1 MKKKINLAII
11 FGGKSGEHEVSLASA
26 ISVMK
31 ALGKNKYNII
41 PIAITKKGNW
51 LIGNK
56 GEKYIKL
63 HSASA
68 GKENAISEKKS
79 QSLVTINKKD
89 LTNYSEGDTKGKKID
104 LVLPLLHGPF
114 GEDGR
119 IQGMLDMLDAPYVFS
134 GVLAQALAMNKPK
147 TKALVKNEGVLVAR
161 DILIRKNEKYNLNKI
176 IKKLSLP
183 IVVKPSELGS
193 SVGMSIAK
201 TKKELEPG
209 IKTAFRYDREVLLE
223 KFIKG
228 RELTVP
234 VMGNNPARALPVIE
248 IIPKVSA
255 WFDYRAKYEVGG
267 SEEICPAKIPG
278 KIKNKIQKQAL
289 AAYKAIGCKD
299 LARVDFIWQKGS
311 DKLYFLEINTIPG
324 MTATSLVPK
333 SAKAAGLTFSQF
345 LDKLISQAIK

>member
-1 MKKKINLAII
+1 MPKIKIALLSGGWAGEREISLKTGEQIYKALDKKKYQ
-11 FGGKSGEHEVSLASA
+11 VSRYDP
-26 ISVMK
+26 K
-31 ALGKNKYNII
+31 NDLGKFFSD
-41 PIAITKKGNW
+41 ALKKKFD
-51 LIGNK
+51 LIFP
-56 GEKYIKL
+56 
-63 HSASA
+63 A
-68 GKENAISEKKS
+68 
-79 QSLVTINKKD
+79 
-89 LTNYSEGDTKGKKID
+89 
-104 LVLPLLHGPF
+104 LHGPF
-114 GEDGR
+114 GEDGKL
-119 IQGMLDMLDAPYVFS
+119 QGLLDVLGIPYLFS
-134 GVLAQALAMNKPK
+134 GCLSSALAMNKYK
-147 TKALVKNEGVLVAR
+147 TKVIIGKEGLIMAP
-161 DILIRKNEKYNLNKI
+161 DILIKKNEKYNLNKI

-201 TKKELEPG
+201 TKKELEKG
-209 IKTAFRYDREVLLE
+209 IKIAFRYDREVLLE

-234 VMGNNPARALPVIE
+234 VMGNDPARALPVIE
-248 IIPKVSA
+248 IIPKVST

>member
-1 MKKKINLAII
+1 MPKIKIALLSGGWAGEREISLKTGEQIYKALDKKKYQ
-11 FGGKSGEHEVSLASA
+11 VSRYDP
-26 ISVMK
+26 K
-31 ALGKNKYNII
+31 NDLGKFFSD
-41 PIAITKKGNW
+41 ALKKKFD
-51 LIGNK
+51 LIFP
-56 GEKYIKL
+56 
-63 HSASA
+63 A
-68 GKENAISEKKS
+68 
-79 QSLVTINKKD
+79 
-89 LTNYSEGDTKGKKID
+89 
-104 LVLPLLHGPF
+104 LHGPF
-114 GEDGR
+114 GEDGKL
-119 IQGMLDMLDAPYVFS
+119 QGLLDVLGIPYLFS
-134 GVLAQALAMNKPK
+134 GCLSSALAMNKYK
-147 TKALVKNEGVLVAR
+147 TKVIIGKEGLIMAP

-234 VMGNNPARALPVIE
+234 VMGNNPAKALPVIE
-248 IIPKVSA
+248 IIPRVST
-255 WFDYRAKYEVGG
+255 WFDYKAKYEVGG
-267 SEEICPAKIPG
+267 SDEICPAKIPG

-311 DKLYFLEINTIPG
+311 DKLYFLEINMIPG

>member
-1 MKKKINLAII
+1 M
-11 FGGKSGEHEVSLASA
+11 
-26 ISVMK
+26 
-31 ALGKNKYNII
+31 NKYK
-41 PIAITKKGNW
+41 TKV
-51 LIGNK
+51 IV
-56 GEKYIKL
+56 
-63 HSASA
+63 
-68 GKENAISEKKS
+68 GKEGI
-79 QSLVTINKKD
+79 
-89 LTNYSEGDTKGKKID
+89 
-104 LVLPLLHGPF
+104 
-114 GEDGR
+114 
-119 IQGMLDMLDAPYVFS
+119 
-134 GVLAQALAMNKPK
+134 AM
-147 TKALVKNEGVLVAR
+147 AR
-161 DILIRKNEKYNLNKI
+161 DILIRKNEKYNLNGI

-201 TKKELEPG
+201 TKKELEKG
-209 IKTAFRYDREVLLE
+209 IKIAFRYDREVLLE

-234 VMGNNPARALPVIE
+234 VMGNDPARALPVIE
-248 IIPKVSA
+248 IIPKVST

>member
-1 MKKKINLAII
+1 MPKIKIALLSGGWAGEREISLKTGEQIYKALDKKKYQ
-11 FGGKSGEHEVSLASA
+11 VSRYDP
-26 ISVMK
+26 K
-31 ALGKNKYNII
+31 NDLGKFFSD
-41 PIAITKKGNW
+41 ALKKKFD
-51 LIGNK
+51 LIFP
-56 GEKYIKL
+56 
-63 HSASA
+63 A
-68 GKENAISEKKS
+68 
-79 QSLVTINKKD
+79 
-89 LTNYSEGDTKGKKID
+89 
-104 LVLPLLHGPF
+104 LHGPF
-114 GEDGR
+114 GEDGKL
-119 IQGMLDMLDAPYVFS
+119 QGLLDVLGIPYLFS
-134 GVLAQALAMNKPK
+134 GCLSSALAMNKYK
-147 TKALVKNEGVLVAR
+147 TKVIIGKEGLIMAP

-234 VMGNNPARALPVIE
+234 VMGNNPAKALPVIE
-248 IIPKVSA
+248 IIPRVST
-255 WFDYRAKYEVGG
+255 WFDYKAKYEVGG
-267 SEEICPAKIPG
+267 SDEICPAKIPG

>member
-1 MKKKINLAII
+1 MPKEIKIALLSGGWGGEREISLKTGEQIYKALDKKKYQVLRFDPKND
-11 FGGKSGEHEVSLASA
+11 
-26 ISVMK
+26 
-31 ALGKNKYNII
+31 LGKFFSD
-41 PIAITKKGNW
+41 ALKKKFD
-51 LIGNK
+51 LIFP
-56 GEKYIKL
+56 
-63 HSASA
+63 A
-68 GKENAISEKKS
+68 
-79 QSLVTINKKD
+79 
-89 LTNYSEGDTKGKKID
+89 
-104 LVLPLLHGPF
+104 LHGPF
-114 GEDGR
+114 GEDGKL
-119 IQGMLDMLDAPYVFS
+119 QGLLDVLGIPYLFS
-134 GVLAQALAMNKPK
+134 GCLASALAMNKYK
-147 TKALVKNEGVLVAR
+147 TKVIVGKEGIAMAR
-161 DILIRKNEKYNLNKI
+161 NILIRKNEKYNLNGI

-201 TKKELEPG
+201 TKKELEKG
-209 IKTAFRYDREVLLE
+209 IKIAFRYDREVLLE

-234 VMGNNPARALPVIE
+234 VMGNDPARALPVIE
-248 IIPKVSA
+248 IIPKVST

>member
-1 MKKKINLAII
+1 MPKIKIALLSGGWAGEREISLKTGEQIYKALDKKKYQ
-11 FGGKSGEHEVSLASA
+11 VSRYDP
-26 ISVMK
+26 K
-31 ALGKNKYNII
+31 NDLGKFFSD
-41 PIAITKKGNW
+41 ALKKKFD
-51 LIGNK
+51 LIFP
-56 GEKYIKL
+56 
-63 HSASA
+63 A
-68 GKENAISEKKS
+68 
-79 QSLVTINKKD
+79 
-89 LTNYSEGDTKGKKID
+89 
-104 LVLPLLHGPF
+104 LHGPF
-114 GEDGR
+114 GEDGKL
-119 IQGMLDMLDAPYVFS
+119 QGLLDVLGIPYLFS
-134 GVLAQALAMNKPK
+134 GCLSSALAMNKYK
-147 TKALVKNEGVLVAR
+147 TKVIIGKEGLIMAP
-161 DILIRKNEKYNLNKI
+161 DILIKKNEKYNLNKI

-234 VMGNNPARALPVIE
+234 VMGNNPAKALPVIE
-248 IIPKVSA
+248 IIPRVST
-255 WFDYRAKYEVGG
+255 WFDYKAKYEVGG
-267 SEEICPAKIPG
+267 SDEICPAKIPG

>member
-1 MKKKINLAII
+1 MPKIKIALLSGGWAGEREISLKTGEQIYKALDKKKYQ
-11 FGGKSGEHEVSLASA
+11 VSRYDP
-26 ISVMK
+26 K
-31 ALGKNKYNII
+31 NDLGKFFSD
-41 PIAITKKGNW
+41 ALKKKFD
-51 LIGNK
+51 LIFP
-56 GEKYIKL
+56 
-63 HSASA
+63 A
-68 GKENAISEKKS
+68 
-79 QSLVTINKKD
+79 
-89 LTNYSEGDTKGKKID
+89 
-104 LVLPLLHGPF
+104 LHGPF
-114 GEDGR
+114 GEDGKL
-119 IQGMLDMLDAPYVFS
+119 QGLLDVLGIPYLFS
-134 GVLAQALAMNKPK
+134 GCLSSALAMNKYK
-147 TKALVKNEGVLVAR
+147 TKVIIGKEGLIMAP

-201 TKKELEPG
+201 TKKELEKG
-209 IKTAFRYDREVLLE
+209 IKIAFRYDREVLLE

-234 VMGNNPARALPVIE
+234 VMGNDPARALPVIE
-248 IIPKVSA
+248 IIPKVST

>member
-1 MKKKINLAII
+1 MSAIFLKTLKPLKLAIKLLKLDKKKYQVLRFDPKND
-11 FGGKSGEHEVSLASA
+11 
-26 ISVMK
+26 
-31 ALGKNKYNII
+31 LGKFFSD
-41 PIAITKKGNW
+41 ALKKKFD
-51 LIGNK
+51 LIFP
-56 GEKYIKL
+56 
-63 HSASA
+63 A
-68 GKENAISEKKS
+68 
-79 QSLVTINKKD
+79 
-89 LTNYSEGDTKGKKID
+89 
-104 LVLPLLHGPF
+104 LHGPF
-114 GEDGR
+114 GEDGKL
-119 IQGMLDMLDAPYVFS
+119 QGLLDVLGIPYLFS
-134 GVLAQALAMNKPK
+134 GCLASALAMNKYK
-147 TKALVKNEGVLVAR
+147 TKVIVGKEGIAMAR
-161 DILIRKNEKYNLNKI
+161 DILIRKNEKYNLNGI

-201 TKKELEPG
+201 TKKELEKG
-209 IKTAFRYDREVLLE
+209 IKIAFRYDREVLLE

-234 VMGNNPARALPVIE
+234 VMGNDPARALPVIE
-248 IIPKVSA
+248 IIPKVST

-345 LDKLISQAIK
+345 LDKLISQAL